1 LLIEAGVLVIQT
13 LFQDVFRDIDANRE
27 PLIGLCAKLVAA
39 PSVNPPGDTRRVAD
53 IVQEYLAG
61 AGVGTDI
68 LVVDAAAPN
77 VIGIV
82 NGHGPGKHVI
92 FNAHM
97 DTMEPGQ
104 ESDWTVP
111 IFELTRKEGRLYG
124 LGLGNMKGAL
134 AAMCLVTVL
143 LARRRDAWSGRLT
156 MTAVSD
162 EVMFGDRGSAALL
175 RDRGDL
181 LGNALISG
189 EGPGYMA
196 LAVAEKGL
204 MWLDIESSAPGGHA
218 SRAVREGTAISAL
231 AALLTRLDALN
242 DVYAKVPADLHGLDA
257 GKDQVG
263 LRVSFNIGKIAG
275 GTLRGQIARSAKAE
289 VDVRLPPGMN
299 IEELLERARQIAAPF
314 PDATI
319 TLIKG
324 WNANWTGLTDEVT
337 RVVSAASAAVRGQ
350 APPCVVRLPASDAMR
365 WRALGVPAVCYG
377 PQPTLSAG
385 CDDYVVEQELVDCA
399 KVYAHSALTL
409 FGAAPESGMTPEFA
423 TAPQPETASKL
434 PS

>member
-1 LLIEAGVLVIQT
+1 MTDTI
-13 LFQDVFRDIDANRE
+13 FQDVARDIDAHRE
-27 PLIGLCAKLVAA
+27 ALIELCARLVAA
-39 PSVNPPGDTRRVAD
+39 PSVNPPGDTTRVAA
-53 IVQEYLAG
+53 IVRDYLAS
-61 AGVGTDI
+61 AGVETES
-68 LVVDAAAPN
+68 LLVDATSPN

-82 NGHGPGKHVI
+82 NGCGPGKHVI

-111 IFELTRKEGRLYG
+111 IYELTRKDERLYG

-143 LARRRDAWSGRLT
+143 LDRRRDQWNGRLT

-162 EVMFGDRGSAALL
+162 EVMFGERGSAALL
-175 RDRGDL
+175 RERDDL
-181 LGNALISG
+181 LGHALISG
-189 EGPGYMA
+189 EGPGFMA

-204 MWLDIESSAPGGHA
+204 AWLDIETLTPGGHA
-218 SRAVREGTAISAL
+218 SRAVRGGTAISEL
-231 AALLTRLDALN
+231 AAVISRLDALN
-242 DVYAKVPADLHGLDA
+242 DLYAPVPGDLDGLDP
-257 GKDQVG
+257 GRDQVG
-263 LRVSFNIGKIAG
+263 LRLSFNVGKIAG
-275 GTLRGQIARSAKAE
+275 GTLRGQIARRAKAQA
-289 VDVRLPPGMN
+289 DVRLPPGMT

-314 PDATI
+314 PHTTI
-319 TLIKG
+319 MLVKG
-324 WNANWTGLTDEVT
+324 WNANWTALTDEVT
-337 RVVSAASAAVRGQ
+337 QTVSAASRAVRGQ
-350 APPCVVRLPASDAMR
+350 TPSYVVRLPASDAMR

-409 FGAAPESGMTPEFA
+409 FGATP
-423 TAPQPETASKL
+423 QS
-434 PS
+434 SR